1 MSLLATVDEAVAHLR
16 ERLPGAP
23 NLLLTLGSGLDG
35 VADAVE
41 DPIDIPVSEVP
52 GLVTSSVEGH
62 AGKLRFGKLFGHTV
76 LVQRGRVHLYE
87 GHAPEVVAG
96 VVRVAA
102 ALGTT
107 GFVVTNAAGGLDPE
121 WSPGDLMVIR
131 DQVNLTGTS
140 LPAGV
145 LPPGVPFVDM
155 SDAYDPEWQAMAMAG
170 GDVRSGV
177 YMGIRGPAFETP
189 AEVAMLR
196 TLGGHAV
203 GMSTVLEVIAARAA
217 SMRVLG
223 LSSITNVHHPGQ
235 PVSHQEVLDAAA
247 EAAGR
252 MTELLLAVLP
262 GLS

>member
-1 MSLLATVDEAVAHLR
+1 MLAPIDDAVAYLR
-16 ERLPGAP
+16 ERLPEAP
-23 NLLLTLGSGLDG
+23 KLLLTLGSGLDG

-41 DPIDIPVSEVP
+41 DPVDLPVAEIP
-52 GLVTSSVEGH
+52 GLVASTVEGH
-62 AGKLRFGKLFGHTV
+62 AAILRFGKLFGHAV

-87 GHAPEVVAG
+87 DHPPAVVVG

-102 ALGTT
+102 ALGAS
-107 GFVVTNAAGGLDPE
+107 GFVVTNAAGGLDPD
-121 WSPGDLMVIR
+121 WTPGDLMVIR

-140 LPAGV
+140 LPASV

-155 SDAYDPEWQAMAMAG
+155 SDAYDPEWQAVAG
-170 GDVRSGV
+170 ASGDVRSGV

-196 TLGGHAV
+196 TLGGDAV

-223 LSSITNVHHPGQ
+223 LSSITNVHHPGL
-235 PVSHQEVLDAAA
+235 PVSHEEVLEVGA
-247 EAAGR
+247 EAAAR
-252 MTELLLAVLP
+252 MAELLLGVLP
-262 GLS
+262 DLH